1 MKFPAFEPIDL
12 NNNTQK
18 HEIIEIPL
26 SQISPSQ
33 NQPRKIFNSQ
43 SLEALVAS
51 IKQRG
56 VIQPII
62 VLKKSNF
69 DEYEI
74 VAGERRWRAAKK
86 ADLETI
92 PAIIRDYDKSSR
104 MAVALIENIQRDD
117 LNPLEVAQAVR
128 SLIEECAMTHNQVAE
143 SIGRSRTT
151 VSNLLRLLDLT
162 QEVKVMINSSLLEMG
177 HARALLC
184 LAPEKQSEAAKLVV
198 SKSLSVRE
206 TEKLVQSMKILQK
219 IPANCVNPAFE
230 RKATT
235 WETNLSKQLSSKVNI
250 HFNPKGKGR
259 VVIHFDCL
267 EEADWLMDHIGFIQK
282 VK

>member
-219 IPANCVNPAFE
+219 IRQIVSIPHLKE
-230 RKATT
+230 
-235 WETNLSKQLSSKVNI
+235 KQQ
-250 HFNPKGKGR
+250 PGKLTYQNNF
-259 VVIHFDCL
+259 HL
-267 EEADWLMDHIGFIQK
+267 K
-282 VK
+282 